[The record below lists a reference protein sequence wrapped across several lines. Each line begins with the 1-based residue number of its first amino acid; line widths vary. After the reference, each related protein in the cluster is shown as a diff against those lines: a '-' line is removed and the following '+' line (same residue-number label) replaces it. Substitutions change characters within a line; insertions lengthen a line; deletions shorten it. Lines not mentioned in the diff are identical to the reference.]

1 MSRVELPKFFATTNV
16 NKLREARE
24 ILGYS
29 IEQIALELDEP
40 QDLNVVMVV
49 NAKAIDAFRKTG
61 KPVLVE
67 DTALEFAAW
76 RGLPGPLIK
85 WFLASV
91 GNAGLL
97 KMLDGFDD
105 RRAYARTVVAF
116 FDGKGVHAFEGMV
129 TGVVPITVCGTSG
142 FGWDPIFIPD
152 GHDKSFAQMSAAEK
166 NAISMRRVAFTKM
179 RDSFQRSLQ

>member
-1 MSRVELPKFFATTNV
+1 MPRREQPQFFATTNE

-24 ILGYS
+24 ILGYP
-29 IEQIALELDEP
+29 IEQIAIELDEP

-116 FDGKGVHAFEGMV
+116 FDGKGVHIFEGVVSGMV
-129 TGVVPITVCGTSG
+129 PTTIRGVSG

-152 GHDKSFAQMSAAEK
+152 GHDTSFAEMSAAEK
-166 NAISMRRVAFTKM
+166 NAISMRRAAFIKM
-179 RDSFQRSLQ
+179 RDSFR